1 MKTEDIVLLAVT
13 LVILAEVTY
22 LLAKLPKTR
31 LNAKDRAILIDTS
44 VLMDGRLI
52 SIAAT
57 GFIGGTLVIP
67 RSVVGEL
74 QLLADGSDSDKRSR
88 ARYGLDVV
96 TDLQKLEGVTV
107 ELLQDGSRA
116 DEGVDERLLT
126 LAKRHNA
133 AICTLDFNLNKVAAV
148 EGIQVLNI
156 NELAQGLRMSHLPG
170 DHVLIDLV
178 QKGQDTHQAVG
189 YLPDGTMVVVEQSNA
204 YIGKTVEVEVIRSLQ
219 TAAGKMMFARRLDT
233 AKKNTSASLP
243 SGRRPSTVV
252 SNTPVRDLPQASRS
266 AHMAS
271 PRSNT
276 KPRHP
281 ETQDSQE
288 RTHTPRKRQQGSPK
302 SVPNGAPLNP
312 VHKSAAAAQ
321 PVKARQT
328 TASTP
333 KRVPSS
339 QPQRRNN
346 RRPDREAALIALVNK
361 QD

>member
-1 MKTEDIVLLAVT
+1 MKTEDILLLAVT

-31 LNAKDRAILIDTS
+31 LNAKDRAVLIDTS

-133 AICTLDFNLNKVAAV
+133 SICTLDFNLNKVAAV

-170 DHVLIDLV
+170 DHVLIELV
-178 QKGQDTHQAVG
+178 QKGQDNHQAVG
-189 YLPDGTMVVVEQSNA
+189 YLPDGTMVVVEQSSA
-204 YIGKTVEVEVIRSLQ
+204 FIGKTVDVEVIRSLQ
-219 TAAGKMMFARRLDT
+219 TAAGKMMFARRVDT
-233 AKKNTSASLP
+233 SKKNTASPLP
-243 SGRRPSTVV
+243 SGRRPSV
-252 SNTPVRDLPQASRS
+252 STSGTATRDSAVTKPAEAVPAKPATKSYREQVQEPQQRAYGVRKKQQLPKPLQASV
-266 AHMAS
+266 
-271 PRSNT
+271 PP
-276 KPRHP
+276 K
-281 ETQDSQE
+281 
-288 RTHTPRKRQQGSPK
+288 KQQ
-302 SVPNGAPLNP
+302 
-312 VHKSAAAAQ
+312 KSATVPQSTVSSRTNA
-321 PVKARQT
+321 
-328 TASTP
+328 TASQQATP
-333 KRVPSS
+333 NSS
-339 QPQRRNN
+339 RRRNN

>member
-31 LNAKDRAILIDTS
+31 LNAKDRAVLIDTS
-44 VLMDGRLI
+44 VLMDGRLVT
-52 SIAAT
+52 IAAT

-156 NELAQGLRMSHLPG
+156 NELAQGLRLSHLPG
-170 DHVLIDLV
+170 DNVQIELV
-178 QKGQDTHQAVG
+178 QKGQDSHQAVG
-189 YLPDGTMVVVEQSNA
+189 YLPDGTMVVVEQSSA
-204 YIGKTVEVEVIRSLQ
+204 HIGKTVTVEVIRSLQ
-219 TAAGKMMFARRLDT
+219 TAAGKMMFARRLD
-233 AKKNTSASLP
+233 APKKGTPAAAP
-243 SGRRPSTVV
+243 SGRRPSAIG
-252 SNTPVRDLPQASRS
+252 SSPARDMPKPQSHS
-266 AHMAS
+266 EPQKS
-271 PRSNT
+271 VT
-276 KPRHP
+276 KSYQPKAQA
-281 ETQDSQE
+281 TQD
-288 RTHTPRKRQQGSPK
+288 RAHTARRKQQGSPK
-302 SVPNGAPLNP
+302 PLP
-312 VHKSAAAAQ
+312 
-321 PVKARQT
+321 T
-328 TASTP
+328 STP
-333 KRVPSS
+333 LKPAQSATATVQATSPVRTNAPTQKQATPNPSR
-339 QPQRRNN
+339 RRNT
-346 RRPDREAALIALVNK
+346 RRPDREATLIALVNK